1 MAQLAH
7 AARELITTMMT
18 NTTTMMTMTNI
29 VMTMLFKDRFVL
41 TLPGPG
47 HDLSRI
53 KAPTADAQTLP
64 QSVLAELNPR
74 QIAILKRLA
83 AGEELTSAQM
93 QSDFS
98 ITRETV
104 ARDMATLVELNL
116 AQKTGK
122 ARATRYLYAPSE
134 SSGIVR

>member
-1 MAQLAH
+1 
-7 AARELITTMMT
+7 MMT